1 MRILILGAS
10 GMLGNLLMHEL
21 TATTPYTIIGTV
33 RRKQQ
38 LMSEYPSHLLPLLID
53 GVSAD
58 DFLTVRNAVMDSAPD
73 IIINCIG
80 LIRQL
85 PEGREPLPCIE
96 INARFP
102 HLLLSLCK
110 ERHIRLI
117 HYSTDCVFD
126 GSKGSPYTEEDPPS
140 AKDIYGM
147 SKYLG
152 EVREAPAL
160 TIRTSI
166 IGHELRSHHGLIEWF
181 LSQKGPVNGYTQA
194 IYSGLP
200 VTEHARVLRDVILP
214 APELTGLYQVAGKPI
229 SKYTLLSLVGKI
241 YGKSTSVIPVGGF
254 GENKAMS
261 GDAFRRATG
270 YAPPDWEQLIY
281 DMYRS
286 HHQRMK
292 ESHSHETVSK

>member
-1 MRILILGAS
+1 
-10 GMLGNLLMHEL
+10 MLGHMLMYEFS
-21 TATTPYTIIGTV
+21 ASPAYVVMGSV
-33 RRKQQ
+33 RSKER
-38 LMSEYPSHLLPLLID
+38 LEGVYPPRLLPLLID

-58 DFLTVRNAVMDSAPD
+58 DFLTVRNAVVDSAPD
-73 IIINCIG
+73 VIINCIG

-152 EVREAPAL
+152 EVREVPAL

-166 IGHELRSHHGLIEWF
+166 IGHELQSHHGLIEWF
-181 LSQKGPVNGYTQA
+181 LSQKDSVNGYTQA

-200 VTEHARVLRDVILP
+200 VTEHARVLREVILP
-214 APELTGLYQVAGKPI
+214 APELTGLYQIVGKPI

-241 YGKSTSVIPVGGF
+241 YGKSTSVIPVDGF

-270 YAPPDWEQLIY
+270 YAPPDWEQLIH

-292 ESHSHETVSK
+292 ELHPHETVSK